1 MSLTERVDRFQ
12 RRHPATGFPLAVI
25 YKFVDDQGAY
35 LAALCAYYAFI
46 SLFPLLLLFATV
58 LGIVLADNPDLQ
70 DRILDSAMSQIPV
83 IGGQLGEP
91 EKLSGG
97 ATAIIIGVVVSLY
110 GGLGVAVA
118 AQNAMNTI
126 WAVPRNER
134 PDPIFARLRGL
145 LLLSTIG
152 VAVIGLTV
160 VNGVS
165 AAFELGIVGRWLAI
179 LGSVALSTLVFTV
192 AFRIGTARDVS
203 IRDVLPGAF
212 GAAVCWQIIQTF
224 GAVYVQHVI
233 GNASSTNGVFA
244 IVLGLLAFLY
254 VSSIVIVICLETN
267 AVRVDR
273 LYPRSLLTPF
283 TDNVSLTKGDEAA
296 YSAQVLA
303 QRNKGFQEIDVSFDN
318 PRDVESGAEVDQ
330 RSPGPERG

>member
-1 MSLTERVDRFQ
+1 MSLSERVDNFQ

-46 SLFPLLLLFATV
+46 SLFPLLLLFATI

-70 DRILDSAMSQIPV
+70 QRILDSAMSQIPV
-83 IGGQLGEP
+83 IGGQLEEP

-97 ATAIIIGVVVSLY
+97 VPAIVIGVVVSLY

-152 VAVIGLTV
+152 FAIIGLTV

-165 AAFELGIVGRWLAI
+165 AAFELGLLGRWVTVI
-179 LGSVALSTLVFTV
+179 GSVILSTGVFTI

-203 IRDVLPGAF
+203 VRDVLPGAAA
-212 GAAVCWQIIQTF
+212 AAVCWQVIQTF
-224 GAVYVQHVI
+224 GAVYVQHII
-233 GNASSTNGVFA
+233 GNTDATNGVFA

-254 VSSIVIVICLETN
+254 VSAIVIVVCLEAN
-267 AVRVDR
+267 AVRVDH

-283 TDNVSLTKGDEAA
+283 TDNVSLTRGDEAA
-296 YSAQVLA
+296 YSAQVRA
-303 QRNKGFQEIDVSFDN
+303 QRNKGFQEIDVFFDN
-318 PRDVESGAEVDQ
+318 PRDNGHAEPTDSD
-330 RSPGPERG
+330 RADTDPR